1 MALSGSFNTNK
12 YTTSSSGTIGLN
24 LSWTGTQSVTDN
36 STTISW
42 TLKSNGTMSSGYYVK
57 AGPVTVKINGTTV
70 LHTTDRFNMK
80 GGGAYKKTGKITV
93 THADDGT
100 KTVAMSVSAAIY
112 STSVNCT
119 GSKSFTLNQIYRYA
133 LIDSG
138 DTFSD
143 DVGSLGYPTVVYSNP
158 AGTTLTTDLKLR
170 ILWANDTLST
180 NWVTLND
187 EGGSYTFTSSTL
199 TAANI
204 ASIYNND
211 PYNNVIPI
219 KYDLQSTFN
228 DTEYHSYFSASMEL
242 VNPNPVAPQTPITY
256 QDTNSTVVGKTGNN
270 QIIVQNQSTLQ
281 IHINNF
287 TPQKGA
293 SITAYVLDINGS
305 TYTPDSSN
313 NVTFTQ
319 PSLSGT
325 YTATAVVTDSRGNTT
340 TATRD
345 ITIQPWSEP
354 TAVYSLERINNFETS
369 TILFVDGSIASVSGT
384 NTMTIKEQHRK
395 VGDPS
400 WSTAVTIA
408 DATDVTLSLNNNYS
422 WEVLISVLDEYA
434 TTQYTATVGK
444 GIPIM
449 FIDTDLNSIGVNGYP
464 DDDNQIYVD
473 GTIKATGMVTCG
485 DLNPTVVSTSV
496 VSECIADYGT
506 TCTINST
513 DFERAGRLCQLKI
526 SARRDSTCGSGG
538 NILTGNLGSVAM
550 QFAPAHTVT
559 GGAYYSSRSIG
570 FSVNSEGKFVVRNAS
585 SQSMSSGSGF
595 EASITW
601 LYAGPLPPVTS

>member
-24 LSWTGTQSVTDN
+24 LSWTGTQSVTGN

-42 TLKSNGTMSSGYYVK
+42 TLKSNGTMSSGNYVK

-70 LHTTDRFNMK
+70 LNTTSRFDMK

-93 THADDGT
+93 THAADGT

-112 STSVNCT
+112 SASVNCT

-133 LIDSG
+133 LIDNADSFT
-138 DTFSD
+138 DAVSP
-143 DVGSLGYPTVVYSNP
+143 YPTVVYSNP

-180 NWVTLND
+180 NWVSLND

-211 PYNNVIPI
+211 PYENVIPI

-228 DTEYHSYFSASMEL
+228 DTEYHSYFSASMSIT
-242 VNPNPVAPQTPITY
+242 NPYPVAPQTPITY

-293 SITAYVLDINGS
+293 NIVAYILEINGG
-305 TYTPDSSN
+305 TYTADSSN
-313 NVTFTQ
+313 NVSFTQ

-325 YTATAVVTDSRGNTT
+325 YTATAVVYDSRGNYT

-345 ITIQPWSEP
+345 ITIQPWSVP

-449 FIDTDLNSIGVNGYP
+449 FIDTDLNSVAINGYP
-464 DDDNQIYVD
+464 DAANQLYND
-473 GTIKATGMVTCG
+473 GTIKCTGMATCG
-485 DLNPTVVSTSV
+485 DLNAGVFSTDV
-496 VSECIADYGT
+496 ISECVSASAIISARF
-506 TCTINST
+506 I
-513 DFERAGRLCQLKI
+513 RVGRLCQLRGMCK
-526 SARRDSTCGSGG
+526 RTTNCGTGG
-538 NILTGNLGSVAM
+538 NITTGTLGTVAGLY
-550 QFAPAHTVT
+550 PPT
-559 GGAYYSSRSIG
+559 GEATLVDTYYGALAVGCSISPDG
-570 FSVNSEGKFVVRNAS
+570 TFTLRNCSPSTLNANSTFTFCN
-585 SQSMSSGSGF
+585 
-595 EASITW
+595 TW
-601 LYAGPLPPVTS
+601 IYEGPLPPT